1 MARRHSKMA
10 VNLTLL
16 NSTNAS
22 SEDYVYDYD
31 IDDALYDFDWMEL
44 GPSLCVYSITFLAGI
59 LGNLLILVSVI
70 RHTHVKS
77 SPVNVFLAS
86 LATADLMLIVICL
99 PLKVF
104 KLFTYTW
111 TLGLFNCKLLYFMQS
126 VSAIGSV
133 INLTALSFERYYAIV
148 HPLKSQYLC
157 TISKAKKTILVAW
170 IAAFFLAIPVLFA
183 QIHLEVGVRYK
194 AYWCVRDIDNP
205 AKWRAQELYL
215 LLIILVIPSVVMSFC
230 YGKIIREV
238 CQVVRQRSNLTQNY
252 GKPR

>member
-126 VSAIGSV
+126 VSAIGS
-133 INLTALSFERYYAIV
+133 
-148 HPLKSQYLC
+148 
-157 TISKAKKTILVAW
+157 
-170 IAAFFLAIPVLFA
+170 
-183 QIHLEVGVRYK
+183 IHLEVGVRYK

-252 GKPR
+252 GKP